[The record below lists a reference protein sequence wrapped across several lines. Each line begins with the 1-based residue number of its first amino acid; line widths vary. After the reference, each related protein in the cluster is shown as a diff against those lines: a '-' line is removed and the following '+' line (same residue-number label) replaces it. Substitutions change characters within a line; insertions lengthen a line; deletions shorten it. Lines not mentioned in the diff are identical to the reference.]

1 MLNTH
6 CYICFC
12 TLRYDAKL
20 KAEEETAQQL
30 IQQHNAMSKNH
41 EILVKEST
49 QQKIEIK
56 RLKDKEARLY
66 ETIHTLEKD
75 IQSHKKE
82 IREREETIT
91 DKEKRIFDLKKKNQ
105 ELEKFRFVLDYKIKE
120 LKLQIAPR
128 ETEINTMRKQIEE
141 MNLELEQY
149 NKSNLALNLM
159 IDELKL
165 KIEGIRGESSSQD
178 DRCAISE
185 RFLEKFRR
193 DLQELWLLRHDQN
206 SFKAAMIKMYR
217 VYVQEDVSPAV
228 MGDSAKKRDLEDPQQ
243 VYNRDREQMERSL
256 DSLRRAMKTE
266 AMAHKRDLGKMMRES
281 VMLTKE
287 LNTLR
292 KNARSLQLQKK
303 AIEQGGDLNSYGN
316 LVELMQLLGLQ
327 IKKTPKEI
335 EKEKAIEAAELA
347 ATQPGEPPRIGSG
360 NRKRQQ
366 PQSRTAA
373 LRTTSA
379 DGVVSRAGS
388 RNNPNAKH
396 DQWEA
401 WREIQIQY
409 DTMKMLED
417 QITAICESL
426 NLDPIPV
433 IVGVDARLT
442 L

>member
-1 MLNTH
+1 MGSL
-6 CYICFC
+6 FD
-12 TLRYDAKL
+12 RYDAKL

-30 IQQHNAMSKNH
+30 IQQHNAMNKNH

-56 RLKDKEARLY
+56 RLKDKESRLF

-128 ETEINTMRKQIEE
+128 ENEINTMRKQIEE

-165 KIEGIRGESSSQD
+165 KIEGIRGESNSQD
-178 DRCAISE
+178 ERCAISE

-206 SFKAAMIKMYR
+206 AFKAAMIKMYR

-266 AMAHKRDLGKMMRES
+266 AMAHKRDLAKMMRES

-303 AIEQGGDLNSYGN
+303 AIEQGGDLNSYSN

-335 EKEKAIEAAELA
+335 EKEKAAEAAEFA
-347 ATQPGEPPRIGSG
+347 ATQPTGEAPRIGSG
-360 NRKRQQ
+360 SRKRNNVH
-366 PQSRTAA
+366 SRTAA

-388 RNNPNAKH
+388 RNNPAAKH

-409 DTMKMLED
+409 DTMKSLED
-417 QITAICESL
+417 EITAVCESL

-433 IVGVDARLT
+433 IVAVDARLT